1 MIKDKINNLHISP
14 EAAYVIEYY
23 VNYMNWATKNMAV
36 KAIID
41 EKIKELLEMMKD
53 KGANHE

>member
-41 EKIKELLEMMKD
+41 EKVKELLEMMKNE
-53 KGANHE
+53 GG